1 MQKNTTGQKWVV
13 FAFDS
18 TTNAPK
24 TGDAA
29 NITANLRID
38 GGAANPVDDT
48 NPAELEGG
56 YYIFDITQAE
66 SNGNLILIAPSSTT
80 ANIQVIGVPGAVYT
94 TPASFNAGVI
104 QSGDSYAI
112 VNNGTYGNS
121 AIETLVDG
129 IEATLGAAG
138 AGLTGV
144 PWNAAWAA
152 EVQSE
157 CADALTAYDPPTQ
170 AEMTSAF
177 TEIKGATWATTD
189 TLEAIRDRG
198 DAAWVTATGFATSAA
213 LATAQADLDTIT
225 GSGGA
230 VLAADQAVNATKIG
244 GSSSAATQLALSAVT
259 IVNGAAITGTLSTT
273 QMTTNLTEVTD
284 DHYNGRVIIWTSGVL
299 INQATAI
306 TDYVGATKLFTY
318 TATTEA
324 PSNGDTFIIV

>member
-1 MQKNTTGQKWVV
+1 
-13 FAFDS
+13 
-18 TTNAPK
+18 
-24 TGDAA
+24 
-29 NITANLRID
+29 
-38 GGAANPVDDT
+38 
-48 NPAELEGG
+48 
-56 YYIFDITQAE
+56 
-66 SNGNLILIAPSSTT
+66 
-80 ANIQVIGVPGAVYT
+80 
-94 TPASFNAGVI
+94 
-104 QSGDSYAI
+104 
-112 VNNGTYGNS
+112 
-121 AIETLVDG
+121 
-129 IEATLGAAG
+129 
-138 AGLTGV
+138 
-144 PWNAAWAA
+144 
-152 EVQSE
+152 
-157 CADALTAYDPPTQ
+157 
-170 AEMTSAF
+170 MTSAF

-230 VLAADQAVNATKIG
+230 VLAADQAVNATKIN
-244 GSSSAATQLALSAVT
+244 GSASAATQLALSAVT
-259 IVNGAAITGTLSTT
+259 IVNGAAITGTLSIT